1 MKYTKKWMVVPYQ
14 EKQQQHVEPQLD
26 KIDLNL
32 QNILKRKNLA
42 KDVKVKIHNHLLGMK
57 IQKPNFFQK
66 DDEPQIE
73 TTNQVFNEPTNQD
86 TTMIDV
92 DDVADDVVLDENELN
107 KTIENVYNNFLNR
120 SLRNLLPKV
129 LLENPD
135 ILMDALNSGANLT
148 RFKLNAKRKFLKDK
162 NDKSDSP
169 VPKQDKL
176 LKTPLSITTSRLS
189 KLAQPKSI
197 TPKVTPNSNI
207 TQRKAKQTNN
217 RFEDW
222 SLLNE
227 RK

>member
-1 MKYTKKWMVVPYQ
+1 MVVPYQ

-57 IQKPNFFQK
+57 LQKPNFFQK
-66 DDEPQIE
+66 EDEPQIETPIE
-73 TTNQVFNEPTNQD
+73 TTNQVFNEPSNHD
-86 TTMIDV
+86 TTMIDIE
-92 DDVADDVVLDENELN
+92 DEENAEDENELN
-107 KTIENVYNNFLNR
+107 KSIENVYNNFLNR
-120 SLRNLLPKV
+120 SLRNLIPKF

-135 ILMDALNSGANLT
+135 ILMDALNSSANLT
-148 RFKLNAKRKFLKDK
+148 RFKLNAKRKLIKDK
-162 NDKSDSP
+162 NDQSDSP

-176 LKTPLSITTSRLS
+176 LKTPLSFTSSRLS
-189 KLAQPKSI
+189 LLAKPKTI
-197 TPKVTPNSNI
+197 TPKVTPSSNI
-207 TQRKAKQTNN
+207 TQRKANN
-217 RFEDW
+217 RFENW

>member
-14 EKQQQHVEPQLD
+14 EKQQQPQQHVEPQN

-57 IQKPNFFQK
+57 IQKLNFFQK
-66 DDEPQIE
+66 EDEPQIGIPIE
-73 TTNQVFNEPTNQD
+73 TTPVFNEPTYQD

-92 DDVADDVVLDENELN
+92 DDAEIVEDENELN
-107 KTIENVYNNFLNR
+107 KSIENAYNFLNR
-120 SLRNLLPKV
+120 SLKNLLPKV
-129 LLENPD
+129 LLENPE

-148 RFKLNAKRKFLKDK
+148 RFKLNAKRKLLKEK
-162 NDKSDSP
+162 NEKSDSP
-169 VPKQDKL
+169 VTKQDKI
-176 LKTPLSITTSRLS
+176 LKTPLLSNRLS
-189 KLAQPKSI
+189 TLAQPKTI
-197 TPKVTPNSNI
+197 TPKVTPSSNI
-207 TQRKAKQTNN
+207 TQRKSKSTNN
-217 RFEDW
+217 RFENW